1 MPLAALI
8 ELLAARSGA
17 DLDVV
22 GLPADRLPI
31 GIGATVE
38 RRLSAVVGQDPNFA
52 ALFVHRDAEA
62 QDPDHR
68 RREVALAVSAVS
80 FTGPSVAVVPVR
92 MTEAWLLLDEGAI
105 RRAAGRPRG
114 KDPLSLP
121 TARQVERLADP
132 KRRLQATLAAA
143 SGLRGRRLKVF
154 KQQFGAQRR
163 MLLECLDPDGPVSSL
178 GAWQRFVGDV
188 ADVCRCLE

>member
-1 MPLAALI
+1 MPLAAFI

-38 RRLSAVVGQDPNFA
+38 RRLS
-52 ALFVHRDAEA
+52 
-62 QDPDHR
+62 
-68 RREVALAVSAVS
+68 
-80 FTGPSVAVVPVR
+80 
-92 MTEAWLLLDEGAI
+92 
-105 RRAAGRPRG
+105 
-114 KDPLSLP
+114 
-121 TARQVERLADP
+121 
-132 KRRLQATLAAA
+132 ATLAAA